1 MKGSPSAWSPGAYP
15 PPTTRS
21 SRPGPQAPSP
31 ACGSQPLPLGLKPPR
46 SSLGSK
52 RSPLAPRFLRAPLAN
67 RSAPAGLVR
76 PPWERQ
82 RGFTRSLGSAHTL
95 DRGWGLGPAPLRTAA
110 AGVSG
115 HCARWGERRAP
126 VPCSAGLVRRCPPV
140 ERGPRA
146 CHSLPPLSVLAL
158 RPWCLRGRRE
168 VRCQTRVR
176 ANPDP
181 APLKPRT
188 QSPKRTRAHGAAAP
202 RLCRLGRRRWGQR
215 P

>member
-1 MKGSPSAWSPGAYP
+1 MKGSPRAWSPGAYP

-21 SRPGPQAPSP
+21 SRPGPQASSP
-31 ACGSQPLPLGLKPPR
+31 AVARGLCLSASSRHGPLSPCTAGQPLG
-46 SSLGSK
+46 
-52 RSPLAPRFLRAPLAN
+52 
-67 RSAPAGLVR
+67 PAGLVR

-115 HCARWGERRAP
+115 HCVRWGKRRAA
-126 VPCSAGLVRRCPPV
+126 VPCSAGLVGRCPLV

-188 QSPKRTRAHGAAAP
+188 QSPKRTRTHGAAAP